1 IFNCHYTERSVK
13 YSELITHETEL
24 IPMFERE
31 QYEDTEYIYNGGF
44 PPYDDPAD
52 YIPITVPASLRKAV
66 RLG

>member
-1 IFNCHYTERSVK
+1 
-13 YSELITHETEL
+13 
-24 IPMFERE
+24 MFERE